1 MNSFPCF
8 LIPLAVG
15 AICGLLGYWLGR
27 MFSKSNDN
35 SNELSLQAQL
45 DACLA
50 NSRSLNTKITSLE
63 TNAVVSNTGSA
74 KIETPKVESFTAPA
88 VKFEPKAKV
97 EVKAKTVSKPVAKVS
112 ETEGYDIKTIAAIMG
127 KRWKQDDLKIV
138 EGIGPKIEELYH
150 AAGIK
155 TWAALA
161 ETPTK
166 ASQAILD
173 AAGDKYKMHNPGS
186 WAKQSKM
193 AAEGKWKA
201 LKKWQDE
208 HKGGKE

>member
-1 MNSFPCF
+1 MNNIPCI
-8 LIPLAVG
+8 LIPLLVG
-15 AICGLLGYWLGR
+15 AICGLLGYLLGR
-27 MFSKSNDN
+27 MFSKSGDN

-50 NSRSLNTKITSLE
+50 NSKSQSLKMASFEANAPKIDTS
-63 TNAVVSNTGSA
+63 
-74 KIETPKVESFTAPA
+74 IPKVEAFVAPNVQFEAKEKAAPKTKTTTSKA
-88 VKFEPKAKV
+88 VVNEA
-97 EVKAKTVSKPVAKVS
+97 
-112 ETEGYDIKTIAAIMG
+112 YDIKAVADILG

-166 ASQAILD
+166 TSQAILT